1 MKIEVMHD
9 AFDPAGFLSEQ
20 AERSVGDARH
30 QGDHGRAPQR
40 EIQADGIVY
49 GVCGIH

>member
-1 MKIEVMHD
+1 MRC

-20 AERSVGDARH
+20 AERSDGDAQH
-30 QGDHGRAPQR
+30 QGNHGRAPQW
-40 EIQADGIVY
+40 EIQADGIVH